1 MSYLEELKVK
11 PLLINNRLSVMQTAN
26 DFSVPVVLVSI
37 VMIFPLPQSP
47 TYQSSPKR
55 GCASVMASCTKTLFG
70 TFDKSQASSRLLRG
84 SMTRKTC

>member
-47 TYQSSPKR
+47 TYHRARRLCLEHSTRARRHR
-55 GCASVMASCTKTLFG
+55 GF
-70 TFDKSQASSRLLRG
+70 
-84 SMTRKTC
+84 